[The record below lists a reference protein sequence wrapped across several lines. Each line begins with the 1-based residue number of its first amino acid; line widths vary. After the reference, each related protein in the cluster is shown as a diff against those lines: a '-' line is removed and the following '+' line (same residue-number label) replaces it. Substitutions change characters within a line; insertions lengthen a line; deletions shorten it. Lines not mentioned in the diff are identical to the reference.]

1 MQKIKAVKLV
11 ETESAEPTTGLTI
24 RITSDISNR
33 LNKVSYDLRVT
44 KRVLISTA
52 IIKLLDEIEA
62 LGVELWR

>member
-24 RITSDISNR
+24 RITSDISDR

-62 LGVELWR
+62 LGVEL

>member
-62 LGVELWR
+62 LGVEL